1 MRTGNATH
9 FSTFSQRFKPSLK
22 FPSKLINIP
31 SRKSCSFQYIL
42 SHPEHTSQTLISSM
56 TWVSMTPV
64 LRETLNNKL
73 LFPLWHA
80 SNHTEDKNLS
90 SNRVTH
96 DHVPKNTHLT
106 KSCLFFSFIILGNQ
120 TQEFVHTR
128 LVFYRWAASP
138 VLVMRKEKGRWDL
151 MNKGGTGG
159 PERYTSPSHL
169 PLSRLLK
176 NYYQT
181 MPMEDRG
188 LSSSR
193 GWSSRYRWCT
203 QCRCCALRSSS
214 RAIWFLTTEPF
225 L

>member
-96 DHVPKNTHLT
+96 DHVPKKYTFN
-106 KSCLFFSFIILGNQ
+106 KILFIFFLYHPGESNPGIRAYEAGI
-120 TQEFVHTR
+120 
-128 LVFYRWAASP
+128 
-138 VLVMRKEKGRWDL
+138 
-151 MNKGGTGG
+151 
-159 PERYTSPSHL
+159 L
-169 PLSRLLK
+169 PLSCKSSPRNVERKGEMRPDEQGWNWRSWEVHKPISPSFIQTFKKLLS
-176 NYYQT
+176 NYAH
-181 MPMEDRG
+181 G
-188 LSSSR
+188 
-193 GWSSRYRWCT
+193 G
-203 QCRCCALRSSS
+203 
-214 RAIWFLTTEPF
+214 
-225 L
+225 